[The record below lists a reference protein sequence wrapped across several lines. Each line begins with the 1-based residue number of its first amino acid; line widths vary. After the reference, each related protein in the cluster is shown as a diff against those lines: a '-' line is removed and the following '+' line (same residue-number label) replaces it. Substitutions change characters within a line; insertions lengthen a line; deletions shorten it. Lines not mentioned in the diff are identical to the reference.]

1 MTTLLLVL
9 VCLRVIAATISV
21 EVSDNDKALS
31 VKIAAHSPVKAVIA
45 SSVTIPCY
53 FINSTPLS
61 PDIQLASLLTP
72 RIKWTKISSKGKE
85 TVILVATSGK
95 VKTSQEYKGRVKLL
109 SYQEIPSDA
118 TLELDALKSSDSGIY
133 RCEVMYGIEDS
144 QDTVELDV
152 KGVVFHYRA
161 ISSRYTLNFYK
172 AQQACIDNTATIA
185 TPEQLLAAYEDG
197 YDQCDAGWL
206 ADQTVR
212 YPIHE
217 PREGCFGN
225 LYMHPGVRSYG
236 IRDTNETYDVYCF
249 AKEITGIVFYVTS
262 PEKFT
267 FKEAADA
274 CLQQEARLATTGQL
288 YLAWKDGM
296 DQCNTGWL
304 ADASVRYPIS
314 KRRPNCGGN
323 LIGVRTVYQYANQ
336 TGYPNSLSRHDAY
349 CFSATPDV
357 EAFTEIYPATE
368 PDEAFSDE
376 GSALFTVQTITEKV
390 EPFFPKITTD
400 SEALGKII
408 TLSPFDI
415 ITVTPSLTDISLSP
429 ISPTGIVFHYR
440 AVSSRYT
447 LNFTEAKI
455 ACLENNAII
464 ATPEQLQAAYN
475 EGYNQCDAGWLSDQS
490 VRYPIVNPRTRCF
503 GDKDGF
509 PGVRNYGIRNPDEA
523 YDVYCYIDNLN
534 GVVFHGAVAGGL
546 TYQEASDYCLDHDAV
561 MASTGQLYAAWKL
574 GMDKC
579 RAGWLADGSVR
590 YPVRIPRHLCGSG
603 RIGVRTV
610 YLNLNQTGYPAPES
624 RYDVYCFRAQVIT
637 PVVDGITED
646 TVIENFTVPVILLD
660 RVSAT
665 PEFELQATKT
675 SRPEEVERGVS
686 EVLVLD
692 TSEQPNATLGVTE
705 EMIATHLV
713 PVVDMLPPV
722 NATVSLLPEFSTE
735 ASLIE
740 DITVEEVEKP
750 IVTLTPTAEFTGPTE
765 ITSLPEADVSGEPS
779 GTPDVSGESSG
790 TPDVSGES
798 SGIPDVSGE
807 PSGMPDVSGEPSGIP
822 DVSGEPS
829 GIPDVSGEPSGI
841 PDVSGEPSGIPD
853 VSGEPSGIPD
863 VSGEPSGMPDVSGEP
878 SGMPDVSGESSG
890 IIDFSGSLSGMPD
903 VSGASSGMPDI
914 SGESSGMPDI
924 IGESS
929 GMPDI
934 SGESSGMLDI
944 SGESSGM
951 LDISGESSGLPII
964 TLVPTELEEIKMTI
978 TEVEAGKG
986 LIEEFPHIIESSSEY
1001 SGIPDVSGVA
1011 SGIQDLSGELSGII
1025 DISGESL
1032 GAPEI
1037 SGELS
1042 GAPEISGELSGAFI
1056 VGEDSSGTPL
1066 HIIPTISGDTSLLD
1080 TALLSTGQSEIEITG
1095 IVPIVP
1101 EDILH
1106 EVDET
1111 SLSPI
1116 DGVTLSETETPIIMT
1131 PHKEVGVTPSTPIS
1145 ITAVPPQ
1152 VSPNIVVEPM
1162 EVEVVPG
1169 PCQGSPC
1176 GAGVCLVID
1185 GTFHCEC
1192 PAGFSG
1198 ENCEIEIDECHSSP
1212 CLNGA
1217 TCIDGNDSFK
1227 CLCLPSYGGNLC
1239 EIDVET
1245 CEIGWKKFESHCYRH
1260 FSDRQTWEDA
1270 EHQCREHKAHLAS
1283 IVSPEEQEFVNGNA
1297 QDYQWIGLNDK
1308 AIEGDFHWSDATP
1321 LLYENWR
1328 PNQPDSFFSTGE
1340 DCVVMIWHEN
1350 GQWNDVPCNYHLPYT
1365 CKKGT
1370 VACGP
1375 PPVIE
1380 NTRSLGKKKDRFE
1393 IGSLVRYQC
1402 NDGFLQRHIPIIR
1415 CQSDGQWDQPKIT
1428 CIDISTYNR
1437 RPQRRSDASRPHVQP
1452 DPGASHSSEP

>member
-349 CFSATPDV
+349 
-357 EAFTEIYPATE
+357 Y
-368 PDEAFSDE
+368 EAFSDE

-415 ITVTPSLTDISLSP
+415 ITVTPSLTEQAETEVLNATLFPEGLTPKTEEDFMNVTDSEFSMPSINHQYICSL
-429 ISPTGIVFHYR
+429 TGIVFHYR

-534 GVVFHGAVAGGL
+534 VAGGL

-624 RYDVYCFRAQVIT
+624 RYDVYCFRGKYRMNWRA
-637 PVVDGITED
+637 DC
-646 TVIENFTVPVILLD
+646 
-660 RVSAT
+660 
-665 PEFELQATKT
+665 
-675 SRPEEVERGVS
+675 
-686 EVLVLD
+686 
-692 TSEQPNATLGVTE
+692 
-705 EMIATHLV
+705 
-713 PVVDMLPPV
+713 
-722 NATVSLLPEFSTE
+722 
-735 ASLIE
+735 
-740 DITVEEVEKP
+740 
-750 IVTLTPTAEFTGPTE
+750 PTE

-1116 DGVTLSETETPIIMT
+1116 DGVTLSTPGALEFQT
-1131 PHKEVGVTPSTPIS
+1131 GHFAVCS
-1145 ITAVPPQ
+1145 IRGS
-1152 VSPNIVVEPM
+1152 VSSV
-1162 EVEVVPG
+1162 
-1169 PCQGSPC
+1169 
-1176 GAGVCLVID
+1176 
-1185 GTFHCEC
+1185 
-1192 PAGFSG
+1192 
-1198 ENCEIEIDECHSSP
+1198 
-1212 CLNGA
+1212 
-1217 TCIDGNDSFK
+1217 
-1227 CLCLPSYGGNLC
+1227 
-1239 EIDVET
+1239 DVET

-1428 CIDISTYNR
+1428 CIDSK
-1437 RPQRRSDASRPHVQP
+1437 
-1452 DPGASHSSEP
+1452 